1 MKKAYFLSVCVFII
15 LFIGG
20 CGLMSEK
27 DISKMNPEDLPD
39 VTAFQDDFT
48 REFMTS
54 TEEVEDGYYLFES
67 KTGGYTMWYPEDA
80 IMNKGYYERT
90 KDTFERV
97 SFGVE
102 ANKDKSNIPYY
113 VVASYNHSHSNQDN
127 DSLLYLLSSTV
138 DYKGDY
144 DKFEH
149 QDNSIFFATSE
160 STTRSKKTTWY
171 EFFGLIKSKN
181 TNQSL
186 RYIYSVK
193 CEGKTKNCS
202 YDLESIEQKVK
213 DIMKSVKFKDVE
225 LEEG

>member
-1 MKKAYFLSVCVFII
+1 
-15 LFIGG
+15 
-20 CGLMSEK
+20 SEK

-102 ANKDKSNIPYY
+102 ANKDK
-113 VVASYNHSHSNQDN
+113 